1 MMDTQSKTAVLSR
14 SLCAWGSGAFEAT
27 LKEEI
32 AQLGADVLP
41 LQQGLS
47 SGSTSLDANLE
58 VMVLRVTEE
67 SDRLRV
73 RAGIFYSSI
82 VSGCSCADDPTPVD
96 ENREYCE
103 VELEIDRET
112 GEARAALAGE

>member
-1 MMDTQSKTAVLSR
+1 MNTKTKTAALTR
-14 SLCAWGSGAFEAT
+14 SLSAWGSGAFEAT

-32 AQLGADVLP
+32 VQLGADFLP

-58 VMVLRVTEE
+58 VMILRVTEWP
-67 SDRLRV
+67 DRLWV

-82 VSGCSCADDPTPVD
+82 ISGCSCADDPTPVD

-103 VELEIDRET
+103 VDLEIDRES